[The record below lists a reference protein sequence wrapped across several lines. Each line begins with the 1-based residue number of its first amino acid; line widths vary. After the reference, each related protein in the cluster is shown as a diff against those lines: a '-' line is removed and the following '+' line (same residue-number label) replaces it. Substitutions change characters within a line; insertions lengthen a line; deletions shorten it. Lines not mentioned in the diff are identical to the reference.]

1 MGLKPFTPGSWER
14 TALLAGG
21 FFVTG
26 AASIL
31 LSRLGD
37 GIAGLWLPN
46 AFAFAMLARQKSTI
60 SIHDAAVLILASL
73 AVNMAFGSSLEMA
86 TLYAAA
92 NLCHI
97 AIAIYLTRRLVG
109 KIRPEKLGARDFSLV
124 LGAAGGVAPLA
135 AGFAFAG
142 VTYFLNGWPVT
153 PTGWAWF
160 SANALG
166 VAIFLPAMAFAT
178 RTKLAALLDVGALAR
193 LHAICAG
200 CIAITCLSLTSGHFL
215 FAIAMLPLMV
225 LTPRLSV
232 FELALVCSATGGA
245 AVITAMSGY
254 VPDLG
259 EGIEAFRNGF
269 QIAVAIT
276 VSTPFLVGLFVRQ
289 VMDDKQRIA
298 ETETRWNFALAS
310 AKQGVWDGNLQEGT
324 TTYSD
329 TWLELLGY
337 RRGDQKLDSDLWL
350 KLAHPDDIERIKA
363 ADQAHLDGK
372 APYYEVEYR
381 IRHKSGRWIW
391 VLDRGKAVSRDAKG
405 HALRVIGSITDI
417 TARKEV
423 ELRLA
428 QSAALLAD
436 EKERLRVTLRSIGD
450 AVICTDAAGKI
461 TFMNPLAE
469 KLTGVGGTTALGQP
483 LEAVYCTVDE
493 ESSHVLDLA
502 RSIAADRTS
511 ADQNNR
517 AVLVRHDRT
526 RCSVRQVISPII
538 NERGEFSGSVVVF
551 QDFTDARALQRQ
563 LAYAATHDALTGLAN
578 RSFFIQK
585 VTELAAK
592 THSEAVEHHFM
603 FIDLDHF
610 KQVNDTGGHAA
621 GDALLKRVAGIIR
634 NGFGPADLVAR
645 LGGDEFAVVLQTG
658 SAEAAQESARKIVA
672 AIAALQFEWNGRS
685 HSIGASIGVTPIDTG
700 YGEVDEIIARADMAC
715 YAAKAAGRGCVF
727 VAGAA
732 PKTAPEAVE
741 TKPLKAAKAS

>member
-1 MGLKPFTPGSWER
+1 MTGLERFKPGNWKRAAT
-14 TALLAGG
+14 LAGG
-21 FFVTG
+21 FFATG

-46 AFAFAMLARQKSTI
+46 AFAFAMLARQKCTI
-60 SIHDAAVLILASL
+60 SIESAVILIATSL
-73 AVNMAFGSSLEMA
+73 AVNMAFGSSPEMA
-86 TLYAAA
+86 ALFAAA

-97 AIAIYLTRRLVG
+97 AIALYLTRRLIG
-109 KIRPEKLGARDFSLV
+109 TISPEKLGARDFGLV
-124 LGAAGGVAPLA
+124 LGAAGGIASLF
-135 AGFAFAG
+135 AGFAFAAA
-142 VTYFLNGWPVT
+142 TLALNGWAVVT
-153 PTGWAWF
+153 TGWAWF

-166 VAIFLPAMAFAT
+166 FAIFLPAMAFVSRA
-178 RTKLAALLDVGALAR
+178 KLAALLDVGALAR
-193 LHAICAG
+193 LLAICAG
-200 CIAITCLSLTSGHFL
+200 CIAVTCLSLTSGHFL

-232 FELALVCSATGGA
+232 FELALVCSVTGA
-245 AVITAMSGY
+245 AAVVTAILGF

-259 EGIEAFRNGF
+259 EGIQAFSNGF
-269 QIAVAIT
+269 QVAVAIT

-289 VMDDKQRIA
+289 VIDDKERIA

-310 AKQGVWDGNLQEGT
+310 AKQGVWDANLQKGT
-324 TTYSD
+324 TAYSD

-337 RRGDQKLDSDLWL
+337 QRVGQENDPDLWL

-363 ADQAHLDGK
+363 ADQAHMDGTV
-372 APYYEVEYR
+372 PYYEAEFR
-381 IRHKSGRWIW
+381 MRHKSGRWIW
-391 VLDRGKAVSRDAKG
+391 VLDRGKAVIRDPQG
-405 HALRVIGSITDI
+405 RALRVIGSITDI

-450 AVICTDAAGKI
+450 AVICTDAMGAI

-469 KLTGVGGTTALGQP
+469 KLTGVESATALGKV
-483 LEAVYCTVDE
+483 LEAVYCTEDE
-493 ESSHVLDLA
+493 ETSQILDLA
-502 RSIAADRTS
+502 RSIASDRKS
-511 ADQNNR
+511 DQDNR

-526 RCSVRQVISPII
+526 RCSVRQVVSPIT
-538 NERGEFSGSVVVF
+538 NERGEFCGSVVVF

-585 VTELAAK
+585 VTELVAK
-592 THSEAVEHHFM
+592 AQPDDAGHHFM

-610 KQVNDTGGHAA
+610 KQVNDTSGHAA
-621 GDALLKRVAGIIR
+621 GDALLKRVAAIIR
-634 NGFGPADLVAR
+634 SGLGPADLVAR

-658 SAEAAQESARKIVA
+658 SAEAAQEAARTIVA
-672 AIAALQFEWNGRS
+672 AIAALEFDWNERS
-685 HSIGASIGVTPIDTG
+685 HSIGASIGVTPIDAG
-700 YGEVDEIIARADMAC
+700 YCEVDEIIARADMAC

-727 VAGAA
+727 VTSSAKSAA
-732 PKTAPEAVE
+732 E
-741 TKPLKAAKAS
+741 PLEKRAFKAAKAF